1 MARKHEHFGLSYLEE
16 LNMIKEREVI
26 CKESRQDFLKFKQA
40 VATAHTNVSTQPLL
54 EDLTPD
60 RSHQLEH
67 YHLQRSESSHKP
79 IININKNIP
88 NELIVSSEIHRKVR
102 ISPEV
107 RDMKKQIHDL
117 SMMTQRNKSSV
128 KEDSA
133 DKNQKSYSEKINME
147 NSSCGHE
154 STSVKMPVIAPL
166 AGTTKKITMLK
177 QAAPPRK
184 PKYRRLIL
192 CPRLVTY
199 NAPILLQKVKD
210 TRKVQ
215 SRAHSVKINVQTVK
229 TNRTEEDSND
239 SKESD
244 ESSSTDSDSSEK
256 ASKKKKVIR
265 KKDKKI
271 VCRERSKA
279 SQQDSV
285 VEPGRV
291 LSKRSSVSCSHPSVR
306 SASEQLEEATDITRP
321 DTSKIYEEN
330 FQQSKPEELTSTP
343 KLPVRVVARSI
354 DEIIA
359 SLQSTF
365 QSPSDQMIKE
375 LLESVLGRNYSIKM
389 ETSAESQEKK
399 TESEANEEIVTSFQ
413 QPSMTKESLS
423 GTTPFEAP
431 GTSHLLSED
440 MPSSVETE
448 EYKLKFSSSDISRLY
463 EPAFPVPKISEDAE
477 RKQKSQTT
485 VASFLEAVASDIL
498 QVKGEAIIKAKPFEV
513 QQKPSEDLQQPQ
525 SLSSLSTWTPEIR
538 SQHYPVIHHLC
549 TASPSYALPADL
561 QLASRVYHTFD
572 RKGHYLLFTAKDLDH
587 HGEASL
593 CSENITFE
601 EQIERNRICCY
612 GVPVSEL
619 YQDNQKDGINVLPP
633 HTSKSL
639 TEWQKVAA
647 YYVEKPRLE
656 LLGEKV
662 SVYPGTLKMFW
673 APAPPKFSAPLSF
686 MKETLFPTY
695 ESNVI
700 EGVVTEDF
708 SADLQDEEDSK
719 SEDDLD
725 IYNYMVAKSTL
736 RRCHSCPDFCAAEK
750 LKISFIKRPV
760 SAPDMSAF
768 KGKTVLKISANFK
781 TSMKELKVMKEKI
794 SEPEVE
800 TEIEKSSPTKD
811 LLTKSYVEPLPTLVD
826 IPMERTPIFTGQ
838 EDSDDDMVLAERA
851 RKAGIKYIIFPQ
863 KKKTK
868 KSKKMIDRG
877 KLEAMAKELKQPS
890 KILKSSVS
898 LGRLH
903 IENKF
908 SIRVSPAVQCYR
920 SPSLP
925 YLLDFEKFAK
935 SKGGIPK
942 DLDVREWVR
951 GFWNTWFDEAFPPSR
966 ASTEEKDAKVLTD
979 TKKVDS
985 ADQGKPDLKIDLMDS
1000 MNPVLV
1006 EDIADIEDLETE
1018 INRLTLLIEN
1028 EGNSSAFHYCRRG
1041 AINRKLG
1048 KLKSAMD
1055 DLEKAISLEPL
1066 LLNAY
1071 WHRHLIYLFQEK
1083 YQAALDDLNF
1093 IIKWN
1098 KNNADAYLSKAEIY
1112 RNQGNN
1118 GLAIINCSLAVKCNP
1133 TDDDIYFRRAE
1144 LLEEEEEL
1152 LLAMDDYAKCFQYNP
1167 KRTDALM
1174 KHGMHFFEKSIWTI
1188 ALQDFTAV
1196 IKEDPS
1202 NVQAR
1207 IYRGRTYAKRQQYK
1221 NAMEDLSAAVH
1232 LDPSN
1237 WLAFYCRGC
1246 ILRKIDPKK
1255 ALQDFSVSVL
1265 LNDSFEN
1272 LSSFIHRGILY
1283 TEQCQWSLAI
1293 CDFENVLA
1301 LDSGIALAYINIG
1314 LILLLHLDHYYEAIR
1329 QFSKAIEVGPTNVRV
1344 YLCRAQAYHQVHN
1357 LQRALRDINRA
1368 IHLYPTE
1375 SYLYI
1380 IRGQYL
1386 IEMKEYK
1393 LASFCIL
1400 QVAEMGDVSF
1410 KTSPVQQALVLSFCQ
1425 NHSKA
1430 IECLLEVIADQP
1442 APSMFV
1448 LLGKIQMKAK
1458 KTKDA
1463 VESFQQALK
1472 MVTSSAKT
1480 LPNTFEAAE
1489 IYYFLGLCYMEQVS
1503 LLQAYEAFSLAV
1515 KAYSNYSD
1523 AFYQRG
1529 LCRMQLNQAKCI
1541 QDFNRALAINPKH
1554 FQAYLSRAAYYGSKG
1569 RYSKAILNCNEAIKI
1584 HPNSVRAYL
1593 YRGTLKYHNKTYKN
1607 AIEDLTKTIDLDK
1620 ICIFAYYNRA
1630 ICYHQIKDFGKA
1642 LKDYGIILLLESS
1655 KEIVLTVLINRALL
1669 YVELEDYSNALE
1681 DFQEASLCN
1690 PRNSEIYQAIGICY
1704 HRLELYEE
1712 AVNSF
1717 TQVLKL
1723 DPFSL
1728 DAYVARGNSYMEYG
1742 HEVGNT
1748 QAQKDF
1754 LKALHLNPQCVKARI
1769 CLGYNLQAFGKF
1781 QKAWNQFTVAIDIDP
1796 KCHIAYDGRAV
1807 ISLQMGDTF
1816 AAFQDTNAALK
1827 ANSYYSK
1834 ALQLDPR
1841 NESAVLN
1848 RAITNTLLQNI
1859 EEAKE
1864 DFEKA
1869 ICLCPFSAAVYFN
1882 RANLYRTLKQ
1892 YELAE
1897 KDISTGTFCLVP
1909 GIVSVL
1915 IIKQIILP
1923 LFHSS

>member
-1 MARKHEHFGLSYLEE
+1 
-16 LNMIKEREVI
+16 
-26 CKESRQDFLKFKQA
+26 
-40 VATAHTNVSTQPLL
+40 
-54 EDLTPD
+54 
-60 RSHQLEH
+60 
-67 YHLQRSESSHKP
+67 
-79 IININKNIP
+79 
-88 NELIVSSEIHRKVR
+88 
-102 ISPEV
+102 
-107 RDMKKQIHDL
+107 
-117 SMMTQRNKSSV
+117 
-128 KEDSA
+128 
-133 DKNQKSYSEKINME
+133 
-147 NSSCGHE
+147 
-154 STSVKMPVIAPL
+154 MP
-166 AGTTKKITMLK
+166 
-177 QAAPPRK
+177 
-184 PKYRRLIL
+184 
-192 CPRLVTY
+192 
-199 NAPILLQKVKD
+199 
-210 TRKVQ
+210 
-215 SRAHSVKINVQTVK
+215 
-229 TNRTEEDSND
+229 
-239 SKESD
+239 
-244 ESSSTDSDSSEK
+244 
-256 ASKKKKVIR
+256 
-265 KKDKKI
+265 
-271 VCRERSKA
+271 
-279 SQQDSV
+279 
-285 VEPGRV
+285 
-291 LSKRSSVSCSHPSVR
+291 
-306 SASEQLEEATDITRP
+306 
-321 DTSKIYEEN
+321 
-330 FQQSKPEELTSTP
+330 
-343 KLPVRVVARSI
+343 
-354 DEIIA
+354 
-359 SLQSTF
+359 TF
-365 QSPSDQMIKE
+365 
-375 LLESVLGRNYSIKM
+375 
-389 ETSAESQEKK
+389 
-399 TESEANEEIVTSFQ
+399 
-413 QPSMTKESLS
+413 
-423 GTTPFEAP
+423 
-431 GTSHLLSED
+431 
-440 MPSSVETE
+440 VETE
-448 EYKLKFSSSDISRLY
+448 EYKLKFSSSDIPSLH
-463 EPAFPVPKISEDAE
+463 EPAFPVPKISEDVE
-477 RKQKSQTT
+477 RKQESQTT
-485 VASFLEAVASDIL
+485 VTSSLEAVSSDML

-513 QQKPSEDLQQPQ
+513 QQKVLEEDLQLQQ
-525 SLSSLSTWTPEIR
+525 SLSSLSTWNPEIKG
-538 SQHYPVIHHLC
+538 QHYPVIHHLC
-549 TASPSYALPADL
+549 TASPSFALPSDL
-561 QLASRVYHTFD
+561 QLASRVCHTFN

-587 HGEASL
+587 QEEASL

-601 EQIERNRICCY
+601 EQIERNRICY
-612 GVPVSEL
+612 DGVPVSEL
-619 YQDNQKDGINVLPP
+619 HQDNQKDGINVLPP
-633 HTSKSL
+633 HTSRSL
-639 TEWQKVAA
+639 TEWQKIAA

-673 APAPPKFSAPLSF
+673 AAAPPKFSAPLSF

-708 SADLQDEEDSK
+708 SADLQDEEDSE
-719 SEDDLD
+719 SEDALD

-736 RRCHSCPDFCAAEK
+736 RRCHSCLDFYAAEK
-750 LKISFIKRPV
+750 LKISFIKRSA
-760 SAPDMSAF
+760 SAPDASAF
-768 KGKTVLKISANFK
+768 KGKTVLKISTNFK
-781 TSMKELKVMKEKI
+781 TSMKELKVMKGQL
-794 SEPEVE
+794 SERAVE
-800 TEIEKSSPTKD
+800 TEIEKSSPSKH
-811 LLTKSYVEPLPTLVD
+811 LLTKSCDEPLPAQVD
-826 IPMERTPIFTGQ
+826 LPMERIPIFRRQ
-838 EDSDDDMVLAERA
+838 EDTDDDIVLVEKA
-851 RKAGIKYIIFPQ
+851 RKAGIKYIIFP
-863 KKKTK
+863 KRKKTK
-868 KSKKMIDRG
+868 KSKKMIDLG
-877 KLEAMAKELKQPS
+877 KLEVMAEELKQPS

-903 IENKF
+903 IQDKF
-908 SIRVSPAVQCYR
+908 SIRLSPTVQRYR

-925 YLLDFEKFAK
+925 CLLDFEKFEK

-942 DLDVREWVR
+942 DLGVREWVR
-951 GFWNTWFDEAFPPSR
+951 GIWDSWFDEAFPPTR

-985 ADQGKPDLKIDLMDS
+985 AEQGKPDLEIELMDS
-1000 MNPVLV
+1000 VNPVLV
-1006 EDIADIEDLETE
+1006 EDIAEIEDLETE
-1018 INRLTLLIEN
+1018 INRLTVLIEK
-1028 EGNSSAFHYCRRG
+1028 EENSSAFHYCRRG

-1083 YQAALDDLNF
+1083 NQAALDDLNF

-1118 GLAIINCSLAVKCNP
+1118 ALAIINCTLAVKCNP

-1144 LLEEEEEL
+1144 LLEEEEDL

-1167 KRTDALM
+1167 KRTDAFM
-1174 KHGMHFFEKSIWTI
+1174 KHGIYFFEKSVWTI

-1202 NVQAR
+1202 NVQA
-1207 IYRGRTYAKRQQYK
+1207 
-1221 NAMEDLSAAVH
+1221 
-1232 LDPSN
+1232 
-1237 WLAFYCRGC
+1237 
-1246 ILRKIDPKK
+1246 
-1255 ALQDFSVSVL
+1255 
-1265 LNDSFEN
+1265 
-1272 LSSFIHRGILY
+1272 
-1283 TEQCQWSLAI
+1283 
-1293 CDFENVLA
+1293 
-1301 LDSGIALAYINIG
+1301 SGIALAYINIG
-1314 LILLLHLDHYYEAIR
+1314 LILLLHLERYYEAIR
-1329 QFSKAIEVGPTNVRV
+1329 QFSKAIEVDPTNVSA
-1344 YLCRAQAYHQVHN
+1344 YICRAQAYYQLHN
-1357 LQRALRDINRA
+1357 LQRALRDINRV

-1375 SYLYI
+1375 SYLCI

-1400 QVAEMGDVSF
+1400 QVSEMGKVSL
-1410 KTSPVQQALVLSFCQ
+1410 KTSPVQQALVQSFCQ

-1430 IECLLEVIADQP
+1430 IECLLEVIASQP
-1442 APSMFV
+1442 VPSIFV

-1472 MVTSSAKT
+1472 ILTSSAKI

-1489 IYYFLGLCYMEQVS
+1489 IYYFMGLCYMEQVS
-1503 LLQAYEAFSLAV
+1503 LLQAFEAFSLAV
-1515 KAYSNYSD
+1515 KIYANYSD

-1529 LCRMQLNQAKCI
+1529 LCRMQLKQANCI

-1584 HPNSVRAYL
+1584 HPDSVRAYL

-1620 ICIFAYYNRA
+1620 ICILAYCNRA
-1630 ICYHQIKDFGKA
+1630 ICYHQIKDFRKA
-1642 LKDYGIILLLESS
+1642 LKDYGILLLLELT

-1681 DFQEASLCN
+1681 DFKEASLCN
-1690 PRNSEIYQAIGICY
+1690 PSNSEIYQAIGICY
-1704 HRLELYEE
+1704 HRLEQLEE

-1742 HEVGNT
+1742 NEAGNT
-1748 QAQKDF
+1748 LAQKDF
-1754 LKALHLNPQCVKARI
+1754 LKALHLNPKYMKARI

-1807 ISLQMGDTF
+1807 VCLQMGDTF

-1827 ANSYYSK
+1827 LTINAQLLTNRGVINQFMGHVNCAMKDYQQAISINPGYALAYFNAANIYFHHRQFSQANSYYSK

-1869 ICLCPFSAAVYFN
+1869 VCLCPFSAAVYFN

-1897 KDISTGTFCLVP
+1897 KDISTALSIQPNDALMYKLRADVRGKMGFSEEA
-1909 GIVSVL
+1909 IADYKRAIS
-1915 IIKQIILP
+1915 IQEMIDAM
-1923 LFHSS
+1923 